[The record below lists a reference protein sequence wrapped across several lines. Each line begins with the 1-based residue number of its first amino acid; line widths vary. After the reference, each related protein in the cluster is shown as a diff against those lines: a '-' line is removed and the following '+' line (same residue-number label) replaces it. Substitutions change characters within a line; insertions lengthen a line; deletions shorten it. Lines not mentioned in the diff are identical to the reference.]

1 MKWSKIVALA
11 AVIAAVA
18 LAVVV
23 STAPVFQNNQ
33 YTKKYLPI
41 IKGINLG
48 LDLQGG
54 VHVVIE
60 AKDTA
65 EAKVT
70 PEAMRQLRAVIQN
83 RVDQFGVREPVIQQ
97 QGDRRLIIELAGI
110 KDPEEAVNSMVK
122 TAFLEFK
129 TPDGKTVVTGKDLKD
144 AQEGK
149 DPTSGRVEVNLTF
162 DSEGAAKFAQA
173 TTANVGRQIAIIL
186 DGNTIQSPV
195 VQEPITNGKARITGY
210 QSLEEAHR
218 IAILLRSG
226 ALPLKVEVVE
236 KRSVGPALGADSLA
250 KSKHAGVVGVT
261 AILVF
266 MLMYY
271 RVPGLVANFA
281 LIIYSI
287 IVLALF
293 VGFNVT
299 MTLPGIAGFLLSLGI
314 AVDANVIIF
323 ERIKE
328 ELRGGKTLR
337 AAIDSGFKRGFVA
350 VFDSNA
356 TTVLAAAVLMFLGTG
371 PIKGFA
377 VTLIIGIAA
386 SMFTA
391 ISMTRW
397 LLQLVAATNLVKNPK
412 YFGA

>member
-1 MKWSKIVALA
+1 MRWSKVAILA
-11 AVIAAVA
+11 AVVAVVA
-18 LAVVV
+18 LAVVISV
-23 STAPVFQNNQ
+23 APVFQNNQ
-33 YTKKYLPI
+33 YTKKYLPL
-41 IKGINLG
+41 IKEINLG

-54 VHVVIE
+54 VHVVVE
-60 AKDTA
+60 AKDTN
-65 EAKVT
+65 EVKVT

-83 RVDQFGVREPVIQQ
+83 RVDQFGVAEPVIQQ
-97 QGDRRLIIELAGI
+97 QGERRLIIELAGI
-110 KDPEEAVNSMVK
+110 KDPEEAVNTMVK

-129 TPDGKTVVTGKDLKD
+129 DPNGKTVVTGKDLKD
-144 AQEGK
+144 AQEAK
-149 DPTSGRVEVNLTF
+149 DPTSGAVEVNLTF
-162 DSEGAAKFAQA
+162 SDEGAKKFAQA
-173 TTANVGRQIAIIL
+173 TTANVGRPIAIIL
-186 DGNTIQSPV
+186 DGNTLQTPT

-226 ALPLKVEVVE
+226 ALPVKVDVVE

-266 MLMYY
+266 MLIYY
-271 RVPGLVANFA
+271 RLPGLVANFA
-281 LIIYSI
+281 LIIYTL
-287 IVLALF
+287 IVLAVY
-293 VGFNVT
+293 VGMHVT

-328 ELRGGKTLR
+328 EMRSGKSLRS
-337 AAIDSGFKRGFVA
+337 AIDAGFKRGFVA
-350 VFDSNA
+350 VFDANA
-356 TTVLAAAVLMFLGTG
+356 TTVLAALVLMFLGTG

-377 VTLIIGIAA
+377 VTLIIGILA

-397 LLQLVAATNLVKNPK
+397 LLHLVAATNMVKNPK

>member
-1 MKWSKIVALA
+1 MRWSKVAVLALIAAAVALA
-11 AVIAAVA
+11 AVLTV
-18 LAVVV
+18 
-23 STAPVFQNNQ
+23 APVFRNNQ
-33 YTKKYLPI
+33 YTQKYLPL
-41 IKGINLG
+41 IKGISLG

-54 VHVVIE
+54 VHVVLE
-60 AKDTA
+60 AKDTP

-70 PEAMRQLRAVIQN
+70 AEAMRQLRAVIQN
-83 RVDQFGVREPVIQQ
+83 RVDEFNVREPVIQQ
-97 QGDRRLIIELAGI
+97 QGERRLIVELAGI
-110 KDPEEAVNSMVK
+110 GDPEEAVNSMVK

-144 AQEGK
+144 AQEAR
-149 DPTSGRVEVNLTF
+149 DPASGAVEVNLTF
-162 DSEGAAKFAQA
+162 NDEGAKKFAQA
-173 TTANVGRQIAIIL
+173 TKENVGRQIAILL
-186 DGNTIQSPV
+186 DGKVLQSPT

-236 KRSVGPALGADSLA
+236 KRSVGPSLGADSLA
-250 KSKHAGVVGVT
+250 RSKHAGVVGIT

-266 MLMYY
+266 MLIYY
-271 RVPGLVANFA
+271 RLPGLVANFA
-281 LIIYSI
+281 LAIYTI
-287 IVLALF
+287 IVLWAF
-293 VGFNVT
+293 SGFHVT

-328 ELRGGKTLR
+328 ELRGGKSLR
-337 AAIDSGFKRGFVA
+337 AAIDAGFKRGFVA
-350 VFDSNA
+350 VFDANA
-356 TTVLAAAVLMFLGTG
+356 TTVLAALVLLFLA
-371 PIKGFA
+371 PSNIKGFA

-397 LLQLVAATNLVKNPK
+397 LLHLVAATNLVKNPK

>member
-1 MKWSKIVALA
+1 MRWSKVVTLALILA
-11 AVIAAVA
+11 AVAIALV
-18 LAVVV
+18 LSV
-23 STAPVFQNNQ
+23 APVFQGNQ
-33 YTKKYLPI
+33 YTQKYLPL

-54 VHVVIE
+54 VHVVLE
-60 AKDTA
+60 AKDTQ
-65 EAKVT
+65 EVKVT

-83 RVDQFGVREPVIQQ
+83 RVDQFGVAEPVIQQ
-97 QGDRRLIIELAGI
+97 QGERRLIVELAGI

-129 TPDGKTVVTGKDLKD
+129 TQDGKTVVTGKDLKD
-144 AQEGK
+144 AQEAK
-149 DPTSGRVEVNLTF
+149 DPTSGMVEVNLTF
-162 DSEGAAKFAQA
+162 DSEGANKFAQA

-186 DGNTIQSPV
+186 DGKPLQNPT

-210 QSLEEAHR
+210 QSLDEAHR

-226 ALPLKVEVVE
+226 ALPLKVDVVE
-236 KRSVGPALGADSLA
+236 KRAVGPALGADSLA

-266 MLMYY
+266 MLIYY

-281 LIIYSI
+281 LLIYSL
-287 IVLALF
+287 IVMAVY
-293 VGFNVT
+293 VGMNVT

-323 ERIKE
+323 ERVKE
-328 ELRGGKTLR
+328 ELRGGKSLR

-350 VFDSNA
+350 VFDANA
-356 TTVLAAAVLMFLGTG
+356 TTVLAAAVLLFLGTG

-377 VTLIIGIAA
+377 VTLIIGIMA
-386 SMFTA
+386 SMITA

-397 LLQLVAATNLVKNPK
+397 LLHLVAGTNLVKNPK